1 MRPKSSCSTRTA
13 NRCRKPQWRIRARP
27 PPAPTSRKHPDPK
40 HAFVRAG
47 EPALFISLGSLMA
60 APAPLSPLAPK
71 TYPALPPIAGVRF
84 ATIAAGLRY
93 SGRTD
98 VMMALFDRPAAV
110 AGVFTRSKCPSAPV
124 DWCRAHLEGGKAR
137 ALIVNSGNANAF
149 TGGVGAAAVA
159 HVAEAAAKA
168 IGAEPNEIFMASTGV
183 IGEPLDATR
192 ITRVIEAL
200 VADASENA
208 LLGAAKAIM
217 TTDPYPKI
225 ATA

>member
-1 MRPKSSCSTRTA
+1 
-13 NRCRKPQWRIRARP
+13 
-27 PPAPTSRKHPDPK
+27 
-40 HAFVRAG
+40 
-47 EPALFISLGSLMA
+47 MA

-84 ATIAAGLRY
+84 ATIAAGVRY

-168 IGAEPNEIFMASTGV
+168 IGAATNEIFMASTGV
-183 IGEPLDATR
+183 IGEPLDADAHYTGHRRAWSPTR
-192 ITRVIEAL
+192 ARTGFSPPPRR
-200 VADASENA
+200 S
-208 LLGAAKAIM
+208 
-217 TTDPYPKI
+217 
-225 ATA
+225 